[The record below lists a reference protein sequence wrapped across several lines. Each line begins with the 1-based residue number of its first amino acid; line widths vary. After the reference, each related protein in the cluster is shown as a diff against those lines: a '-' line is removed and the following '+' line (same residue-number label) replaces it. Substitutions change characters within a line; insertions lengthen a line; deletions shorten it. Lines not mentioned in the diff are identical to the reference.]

1 MSSPTAAQIVAQV
14 RQIRAKYPQEKIFG
28 LRSARAYSGPA
39 RVECGKDALEE
50 GKEAVEVVQC
60 DSPLAIRLALRQELA
75 ENTLRVLITS
85 LDETD
90 LGDDIRL
97 RLPKRR
103 LFDMDA
109 WEVVRQLFKAREVD
123 PELRR
128 LGWMAD
134 KLLAS
139 QPLKGYQAAMAGFLG
154 LETVW
159 PQLLGECWGLREA
172 RADLPSLLHWS
183 LHPEVPV
190 RLRQT
195 VPPMMAAAIDWLTGT
210 AGSPARAVVELMGR
224 PVQINAM
231 AMGLVLGVL
240 SHPEATGRLESAL
253 TRLEERYFAGRLPTS
268 DILHKWAAAATE
280 AMTTL
285 QQGDARQSRQVQER
299 ADALLLE
306 LKAGPFV
313 YLSDA
318 TPLGLQCRLERLGA
332 ALIDRLQQARWKEM
346 ATLEPLVCQA
356 RQHRLFG
363 EDARRGD
370 RLDMALRLLRWL
382 ADSRPLPAWQSLAE
396 AAAWHQREGGRLD
409 WARRVLR
416 AGDPVKELAEA
427 GTLLAEAVAR
437 RQAELSR
444 QFAVLLV
451 DRTAANSVGP
461 DLLGV
466 EQVLDQVVAPL
477 VQKGPVLLVV
487 IDGMSAAV
495 YQELLAD
502 LTRLDWEAVC
512 PHGRTGMAPCLAV
525 IPSATEFSRT
535 SLLTGQLQQGNAAT
549 EREGFHT
556 HAGLV
561 AASQGCK
568 LPVLFHKAGLHGPEG
583 GGIADAVRAAIDER
597 AQRLVGVV
605 LNAVDDHLLKGEQL
619 NIHWERGQIR
629 GLEIL
634 LSLARASGRTVV
646 LCSDHGHILENQT
659 VERAAEGGER
669 WRMATGAPLA
679 DELEIC
685 GARVLAGG
693 GRLIAPT
700 NDKVRFGGKKNG
712 YHGGLTPQEMVAP
725 VVVLHRRDGELE
737 GWVPVPT
744 DMPAWWDD
752 PLGGEQGRTVAG
764 ETRRVNIAQGDL
776 FTPPAPVAAAGP
788 AAAVPVWVK
797 QLLQTE
803 MYQQQMQL
811 MQRNPPAADL
821 VTRVL
826 TALDEKGGKMTQVAL
841 ARAISF
847 AETRMGGLV
856 ANLQRLLNV
865 DGYMVFDRDHE
876 SSTIELK
883 RELLLRQFGLEE
895 ERQP

>member
-14 RQIRAKYPQEKIFG
+14 RQIRAKYPQERIFG
-28 LRSARAYSGPA
+28 LRSARAYSGPS

-97 RLPKRR
+97 RLPKRQ

-109 WEVVRQLFKAREVD
+109 WEVVLQLFRAREVD

-139 QPLKGYQAAMAGFLG
+139 QPLKGYQAAMAGYLG

-183 LHPEVPV
+183 LHPEVPL

-195 VPPMMAAAIDWLTGT
+195 EPVLMAAAIDWLTGT
-210 AGSPARAVVELMGR
+210 AGNPARAVVELMGR

-240 SHPEATGRLESAL
+240 SHPEATGRLEGAL
-253 TRLEERYFAGRLPTS
+253 TRLEERYFAGKLPTS
-268 DILHKWAAAATE
+268 AILHKWAAAATE

-306 LKAGPFV
+306 LKAGLFV
-313 YLSDA
+313 HLSDA
-318 TPLGLQCRLERLGA
+318 TPWGLQCRLERLGA
-332 ALIDRLQQARWKEM
+332 ALTDRLQQARWKEM
-346 ATLEPLVCQA
+346 PTLEPLVRQA
-356 RQHRLFG
+356 REHRLFG
-363 EDARRGD
+363 EDPRRGD
-370 RLDMALRLLRWL
+370 RLDMALRLMRWL
-382 ADSRPLPAWQSLAE
+382 ADCQTRPLPAWQSLAE
-396 AAAWHQREGGRLD
+396 GAAWHQREGGRLD

-495 YQELLAD
+495 CQELLAD

-512 PHGRTGMAPCLAV
+512 PQGRAGMAPCLAV

-549 EREGFHT
+549 EQEGFRT

-568 LPVLFHKAGLHGPEG
+568 LPVLFHKAGLQGL
-583 GGIADAVRAAIDER
+583 GGIADAVRAAIEER
-597 AQRLVGVV
+597 AQRVVGVV

-659 VERAAEGGER
+659 EERAAVGGER
-669 WRMATGAPLA
+669 WRVATGAPLA
-679 DELEIC
+679 DELEIR
-685 GARVLAGG
+685 GARVLAEG

-752 PLGGEQGRTVAG
+752 PLGGEQRGLASGQARGPAT
-764 ETRRVNIAQGDL
+764 AQGDL
-776 FTPPAPVAAAGP
+776 FMAPVPVAGP
-788 AAAVPVWVK
+788 AAVPVWVK
-797 QLLQTE
+797 HLLKTE
-803 MYQQQMQL
+803 MYQQQLQL

-876 SSTIELK
+876 SNTIELK
-883 RELLLRQFGLEE
+883 RELLLRQFGLEQ